1 MKQALHLS
9 VPNQRGATLIEIL
22 ITVLILGVGLLG
34 VASLQTKSLSFNR
47 DAYHRS
53 QASVL
58 AYDIIDRMRL
68 NRQNILQY
76 NIGVAD
82 ADPAAGNLPA
92 DDVIAWRALL
102 ASALPQGLG
111 GIACDANDFCTV
123 AVQWYEVS
131 ENEAVTFSYVTRL

>member
-1 MKQALHLS
+1 MI
-9 VPNQRGATLIEIL
+9 QRMHVSARHQKGATLIEIL
-22 ITVLILGVGLLG
+22 ITVLILAVGLLG
-34 VASLQTKSLSFNR
+34 VAALQTQSLSFNR

-82 ADPAAGNLPA
+82 ADPSAGSLPG

-102 ASALPQGLG
+102 ASALPQGIG
-111 GIACDANDFCTV
+111 GINCDANDFCTI
-123 AVQWYEVS
+123 AVQWYEIS
-131 ENEAVTFSYVTRL
+131 ESETVTFSYVTRL